1 MEFYYSSLRVFLIY
15 TYYHLLNKDYLIYER
30 PVFIFNFSEV
40 FFSMSIVNLSELL
53 EAGVHF
59 GHQSRRWNPKMFP
72 YIYAERNGI
81 HIIDLVQTSQLLTQA
96 CEFARQSA
104 EEGKKFLFV
113 GTKRQASSV
122 ISQEAERCGAYYINQ
137 RWLGGILTNWFTI
150 RTRVERL
157 KDLEYKEET
166 GYLDQLPKKETAILR
181 RELEKLRKNLT
192 GIKNM
197 KRLPDLVVIVDQKR
211 ESTAVQECRTLGI
224 PIISILDSN
233 CDPDLTDIPIPGND
247 DAIRSIKLIIGKL
260 ADSICEGNKG
270 QLSSFE
276 AE

>member
-1 MEFYYSSLRVFLIY
+1 MAVVTLA
-15 TYYHLLNKDYLIYER
+15 
-30 PVFIFNFSEV
+30 
-40 FFSMSIVNLSELL
+40 ELL

-72 YIYAERNGI
+72 YIYAERNSI
-81 HIIDLVQTSQLLTQA
+81 HIIDLVQTAQLLTQA
-96 CEFARQSA
+96 CEFVRKAS
-104 EEGKKFLFV
+104 EEGKQFLFV
-113 GTKRQASSV
+113 GTKRQAASV
-122 ISQEAERCGAYYINQ
+122 ISQEAERCGAYYVNQ

-157 KDLEYKEET
+157 KDLEHKEES
-166 GYLDQLPKKETAILR
+166 GYLDQLPKKETAMLR
-181 RELEKLRKNLT
+181 RELEKLRKNLN

-211 ESTAVQECRTLGI
+211 ENTAVQECITLGI

-233 CDPDLTDIPIPGND
+233 CDPDLTDVPIPGND

-260 ADSICEGNKG
+260 ADSIAEGSRG
-270 QLSSFE
+270 HSSVTESDFE
-276 AE
+276 S

>member
-1 MEFYYSSLRVFLIY
+1 MAVVTLA
-15 TYYHLLNKDYLIYER
+15 
-30 PVFIFNFSEV
+30 
-40 FFSMSIVNLSELL
+40 ELL

-72 YIYAERNGI
+72 YIYAERNSI
-81 HIIDLVQTSQLLTQA
+81 HIIDLVQTAQLLTQA
-96 CEFARQSA
+96 CEFVRKAS
-104 EEGKKFLFV
+104 EEGKQFLFV
-113 GTKRQASSV
+113 GTKRQAASV
-122 ISQEAERCGAYYINQ
+122 ISQEAERCGAYYVNQ

-157 KDLEYKEET
+157 KDLEHKEES
-166 GYLDQLPKKETAILR
+166 GYLDQLPKKETAMLR
-181 RELEKLRKNLT
+181 RELEKLRKNLN

-211 ESTAVQECRTLGI
+211 ETTAVQECITLGI

-233 CDPDLTDIPIPGND
+233 CDPDLTNVPIPGND

-270 QLSSFE
+270 QASTAQNLGE
-276 AE
+276 

>member
-1 MEFYYSSLRVFLIY
+1 MAVVTLA
-15 TYYHLLNKDYLIYER
+15 
-30 PVFIFNFSEV
+30 
-40 FFSMSIVNLSELL
+40 ELL
-53 EAGVHF
+53 EAGTHF

-96 CEFARQSA
+96 CDFVRKAS
-104 EEGKKFLFV
+104 EEGKQFLFV
-113 GTKRQASSV
+113 GTKRQAAAV
-122 ISQEAERCGAYYINQ
+122 ISQEAERCGAYYVNQ

-157 KDLEYKEET
+157 KDLENKEES
-166 GYLDQLPKKETAILR
+166 GYLDQLPKKEAAMLR
-181 RELEKLRKNLT
+181 RELEKLRRNLN
-192 GIKNM
+192 GIKYM

-211 ESTAVQECRTLGI
+211 ESTAVQECITLGI
-224 PIISILDSN
+224 PIVSILDSN

-270 QLSSFE
+270 EILQFSDKLNYL
-276 AE
+276 

>member
-1 MEFYYSSLRVFLIY
+1 MAVVTLA
-15 TYYHLLNKDYLIYER
+15 
-30 PVFIFNFSEV
+30 
-40 FFSMSIVNLSELL
+40 ELL

-81 HIIDLVQTSQLLTQA
+81 HIIDLVQTAQLLTQA
-96 CEFARQSA
+96 CEFVRKAS
-104 EEGKKFLFV
+104 ESGKKFLFV
-113 GTKRQASSV
+113 GTKRQAAAV
-122 ISQEAERCGAYYINQ
+122 ISQEAERCGAHYVNQ

-157 KDLEYKEET
+157 KDLEQKEER
-166 GYLDQLPKKETAILR
+166 GYLDQLPKKETATLR
-181 RELEKLRKNLT
+181 RELEKLRKNLN

-197 KRLPDLVVIVDQKR
+197 KRLPDLVIIVDQKR
-211 ESTAVQECRTLGI
+211 ESTAVQECITLGI
-224 PIISILDSN
+224 PIISLLDSN
-233 CDPDLTDIPIPGND
+233 CDPDLTDVPIPGND

-270 QLSSFE
+270 QPMNNNE
-276 AE
+276 D